1 MCECDHSISFIL
13 VHPMQQQL
21 AFAQLDQLWH
31 ASSRNTVV
39 ILAKG
44 TPMWHCGRI
53 PSLQELDDER
63 ALWSTRDPSRS
74 DDYAGWA
81 REPATW
87 TQLPPTKLELQTQRD
102 LKTADFALRS
112 LRQFTEDYCQCQHD
126 LMKRTVRAWALLRG
140 LDGVVRANSD
150 ENEVMIVRPKSD
162 LILSAATPL

>member
-1 MCECDHSISFIL
+1 
-13 VHPMQQQL
+13 MQQQL

-44 TPMWHCGRI
+44 TRMWHCGRI
-53 PSLQELDDER
+53 PSLQELDDAR
-63 ALWSTRDPSRS
+63 ALWSTRDPSRA

-112 LRQFTEDYCQCQHD
+112 LLQFTEDYCQHQHD
-126 LMKRTVRAWALLRG
+126 LMKRTVRAWALLKG

>member
-1 MCECDHSISFIL
+1 MCERGHSISFIL

-44 TPMWHCGRI
+44 TLMWHCGRI

-63 ALWSTRDPSRS
+63 ALWSTRDPSRA

-87 TQLPPTKLELQTQRD
+87 TQLPPTKLELQTQKD

-140 LDGVVRANSD
+140 LDGVVRANRD